1 MTPPR
6 VHFYGDSFVA
16 GFGDPLGA
24 GWVGRIAQRS
34 SRAGAPIEVANHG
47 VPGETSVQ
55 AVARFFNT
63 RIEPLELRDRDE
75 LVVFS
80 FGTNDVITGV
90 PAEQSRAALEAALN
104 LAEELKLRAFVIGPP
119 PVGDL
124 PEADTRLS
132 ALSEEYSEIC
142 GDRGVPFVPT
152 HAALS
157 EPGPW
162 REEASAGDGS
172 HPLEGGY
179 EQLTELLADAG
190 LVEWLAKSSR

>member
-1 MTPPR
+1 M
-6 VHFYGDSFVA
+6 
-16 GFGDPLGA
+16 
-24 GWVGRIAQRS
+24 
-34 SRAGAPIEVANHG
+34 
-47 VPGETSVQ
+47 Q

-63 RIEPLELRDRDE
+63 RIEPAELRDRDE

-104 LAEELKLRAFVIGPP
+104 LADELKLRAFVVGPP

-124 PEADTRLS
+124 PEADARLA
-132 ALSEEYSEIC
+132 ALSEEFSEIC
-142 GDRGVPFVPT
+142 GDRGVPFVST

-162 REEASAGDGS
+162 REEASRRR
-172 HPLEGGY
+172 
-179 EQLTELLADAG
+179 
-190 LVEWLAKSSR
+190 WLAPARGRIRAA

>member
-1 MTPPR
+1 MSAPR

-63 RIEPLELRDRDE
+63 RIEPLELRDCDE
-75 LVVFS
+75 LVVLS

-104 LAEELKLRAFVIGPP
+104 LAGELHVRAFVVGPP

-124 PEADTRLS
+124 PEADARLA
-132 ALSEEYSEIC
+132 ALSEEFSEIC
-142 GDRGVPFVPT
+142 ADRGVPFAPT

-157 EPGPW
+157 EPGAW
-162 REEASAGDGS
+162 REKASATDGS
-172 HPLEGGY
+172 HPAEGGY
-179 EQLTELLADAG
+179 EQLTELIAAAG
-190 LVEWLAKSSR
+190 FVDWLAEASR